1 MVSFNVEWWWT
12 FSYFCFVSFWYATL
26 RVWIDS
32 IEKKEGGDRV
42 VDGKKI
48 VGGVSFFP
56 VFEETLYGSIC
67 QSGAV

>member
-1 MVSFNVEWWWT
+1 
-12 FSYFCFVSFWYATL
+12 
-26 RVWIDS
+26 
-32 IEKKEGGDRV
+32 V

-56 VFEETLYGSIC
+56 VFEETLYGAVC